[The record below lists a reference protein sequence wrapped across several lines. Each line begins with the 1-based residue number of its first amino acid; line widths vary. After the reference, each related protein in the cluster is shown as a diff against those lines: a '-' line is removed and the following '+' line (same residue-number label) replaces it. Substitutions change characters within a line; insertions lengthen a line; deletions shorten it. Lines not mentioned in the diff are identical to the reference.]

1 MEALLA
7 AVAAAKQGSNAAA
20 SPSAGGGGGSA
31 SASSLAFDAGQ
42 AYQRAVM
49 EYSSAISTLELAQA
63 AQQKLDSL
71 TKGPANAP
79 IVIDDDKKKTSAEQ
93 AVSWKMG
100 VPEPQIAEQ
109 WQKDA
114 ENIAAYQKAQTQQKD
129 GESSAR
135 SSAEPGCDPAPKPK
149 AKAMPIKLDHIA
161 TFPVPTGTM
170 EIFARIIPHRHDVE
184 SKPPQALQS
193 KEQDKVEEVAK
204 PLQPRGPP
212 PHLRQICPPPP
223 PVPTYGKDGTHLDC
237 YGSCTFWGSL

>member
-20 SPSAGGGGGSA
+20 APSAGGGGGSA

-42 AYQRAVM
+42 AYQRAVI

-63 AQQKLDSL
+63 AQQKQDSL
-71 TKGPANAP
+71 SKGPANAP

-109 WQKDA
+109 WQKDV

-135 SSAEPGCDPAPKPK
+135 SSAEPVRPCSQAEGEGNAHK
-149 AKAMPIKLDHIA
+149 
-161 TFPVPTGTM
+161 VGS
-170 EIFARIIPHRHDVE
+170 HRHLPCAYWNHGDFRTDH
-184 SKPPQALQS
+184 SPPPQ
-193 KEQDKVEEVAK
+193 
-204 PLQPRGPP
+204 RGIEASSSFAVQGAGQGGTS
-212 PHLRQICPPPP
+212 RQTASASWPASASQADLSAPATGPNIREGWYAP
-223 PVPTYGKDGTHLDC
+223 
-237 YGSCTFWGSL
+237 